1 MMRTVLLLLAT
12 AALMSLSA
20 LPGLAQDGDRPTI
33 AILRFGDGMAYD
45 ATEAAIMDVLQSYG
59 LLSDE
64 ENNSERLRIRI
75 THPREEI
82 QGESLNIIWGEA
94 GFDLANANLIVEHA
108 LDQEVDVIVSL
119 TTAVTQIA
127 VNATAQMDEPTPV
140 FFTSVYNPYKA
151 GIAESA
157 CIKPAH
163 VTGSETRASMEDVL
177 ALMMLQDP
185 DLQTVG
191 AIYHSSEIMGVL
203 AAEELAEAAAELGL
217 GVEQV
222 GITNLADMRPATLS
236 LLERGAGA
244 LVPLDLLTARGLPI
258 VLVLANQ
265 AGVPVFYP
273 GTAAIYLGAT
283 VASGNFA
290 YYKQGVNVGVM
301 LAHYLLGELDIA
313 TTGINVS
320 RETAVGL
327 NLDSA
332 ALQDVEIVPELKEMA
347 EAVIV
352 SGRLSH
358 LSDRLTTAM
367 AGAGVVLSA
376 EERREADE
384 AFLDSLHCSPERIA
398 EEQAAL
404 DEGA

>member
-1 MMRTVLLLLAT
+1 MMRSTLLLLAT

-20 LPGLAQDGDRPTI
+20 LPGLAQDEDRPTV
-33 AILRFGDGMAYD
+33 AILRFGDGLTYD
-45 ATEAAIMDVLQSYG
+45 ATEAAILDVLQSYG
-59 LLSDE
+59 LLSEE
-64 ENNSERLRIRI
+64 ENYAEMRGFIS

-82 QGESLNIIWGEA
+82 QGERLNVIWGEA
-94 GFDLANANLIVEHA
+94 GYDLANANLIVEHA

-127 VNATAQMDEPTPV
+127 VSATAQMDEPTPV

-151 GIAESA
+151 GIAQSA

-163 VTGSETRASMEDVL
+163 VTGSEVRTSKKEVL
-177 ALMMLQDP
+177 ALMMMQDP
-185 DLQTVG
+185 ELQTVG
-191 AIYHSSEIMGVL
+191 AIYHSAEDMGVL
-203 AAEELAEAAAELGL
+203 AAAELAEAAAELGL
-217 GVEQV
+217 GVEEV
-222 GITNLADMRPATLS
+222 AITNLADLRPAALG

-258 VLVLANQ
+258 VLVVANQ
-265 AGVPVFYP
+265 YGVPVYYP
-273 GTAAIYLGAT
+273 SLASIFVGAT
-283 VASGNFA
+283 VSSGNFT
-290 YYKQGVNVGVM
+290 YYKQGINVGVM
-301 LAHYLLGELDIA
+301 LAHYLLGELDVA
-313 TTGINVS
+313 TTGINVT
-320 RETAVGL
+320 RDTAVGL

-332 ALQDVEIVPELKEMA
+332 AMQDVEIVPELMEMA

-358 LSDRLTTAM
+358 LSERLTTAM
-367 AGAGVVLSA
+367 TGAGVVVPA

-384 AFLDSLHCSPERIA
+384 AFLESLYCSPERIA

-404 DEGA
+404 DAAA